1 MSLKS
6 SAKILDRDAI
16 VNTLKERL
24 SILPYYVK
32 GVILFGSVARDEITE
47 RSDVDL
53 LVLHERINI
62 SDIVERRRI
71 IYKEISEVLQGIFP
85 ITVIDM
91 ELESFL
97 KPKIITSLLLNIY
110 YDAIVVLDRTEEL
123 QEFIKFV
130 KERIDKSGLIRRK
143 DEKSYYWIL
152 PKPMEKVKIL

>member
-24 SILPYYVK
+24 SILPCYVK

-53 LVLHERINI
+53 LVLHEGINI
-62 SDIVERRRI
+62 SDIVERRRV
-71 IYKEISEVLQGIFP
+71 IYKEISGALQGIFP

-110 YDAIVVLDRTEEL
+110 YDAIVILDRTGEL

-130 KERIDKSGLIRRK
+130 KGRIEKSGLVRRK
-143 DEKSYYWIL
+143 DGKSYYWIL
-152 PKPMEKVKIL
+152 PKPMEKVKVL